1 MKYDF
6 IIVGGGSAGSVLANR
21 LSANPKISV
30 LLLEA
35 GSDYQNYESIPEE
48 VKNGDTRYGESP
60 ESIHNWALQGTIT
73 EEQGQIHV
81 AQGKVIG
88 GGGSINGQAMQRA
101 FPEDFDLWESLGNGE
116 WAAHKVLPFYRKM
129 ETDSDIRDDFH
140 GTDGPMPVRR
150 RTRGLN
156 TGLQHAFYTSITD
169 AGFPT
174 VSDTN
179 GSNPAGI
186 GVRPTNNV
194 NGIRVS
200 PAMAYLNPVRHRLNL
215 TVKGQVYVK
224 RVLFKNVTACGL
236 EAESGGEPFFVEG
249 DKIILSCGAIRSP
262 QLLMLSGIGPKD
274 LLEEFE
280 IPLIHA
286 SPGVGKNLMN
296 HLSAQITF
304 KVKDSVPMEL
314 DPDGAD
320 FEFHYTSDG
329 SIEKNDM
336 VLKTS
341 TVIDPRA
348 ERVQGVRTKFITEG
362 VPPER
367 VARLSCQLGL
377 PAGSGYVK
385 LVSSNPNDQPEFNYC
400 YLQHPD
406 DARRVREG
414 IRKGIDLLDSEA
426 YKSVIDYRISPTDE
440 VVNDDEILDLW
451 VRETAG
457 TARHVSGTCKMG
469 PNSDPM
475 AVVDQYG
482 KVKGMSGLWVID
494 ASIVPKIPRS
504 GGIYPTVM
512 MMAEKIS
519 EYLIE

>member
-1 MKYDF
+1 M
-6 IIVGGGSAGSVLANR
+6 LANR
-21 LSANPKISV
+21 LSANPEISV

-35 GSDYQNYESIPEE
+35 GSDYQDYESIPEE
-48 VKNGDTRYGESP
+48 IKNGDTRYGESP
-60 ESIHNWALQGTIT
+60 DSIHNWALRGTIT

-101 FPEDFDLWESLGNGE
+101 FPEDFDLWESLGNEE
-116 WAAHKVLPFYRKM
+116 WAAHKVLPYYRKM

-150 RTRGLN
+150 RNKGLD
-156 TGLQHAFYTSITD
+156 TGLQHAFHTSVTD

-179 GSNPAGI
+179 GPNPAGI

-224 RVLFKNVTACGL
+224 QILFENMTAYGL
-236 EAESGGEPFFVEG
+236 EAESGGEPFFVEA

-274 LLEEFE
+274 QLEEFE
-280 IPLIHA
+280 IPLIHS

-329 SIEKNDM
+329 SSEKNDM

-348 ERVQGVRTKFITEG
+348 ERVQGVRTKFITGE

-377 PAGSGYVK
+377 PTGSGYVK
-385 LVSSNPNDQPEFNYC
+385 LASSDPNDQPEFNYC

-426 YKSVIDYRISPTDE
+426 YKSVIDYRISPTDD
-440 VVNDDEILDLW
+440 VLNDDKMLDLW
-451 VRETAG
+451 IRETVG

-469 PNSDPM
+469 PNSDPQ

-512 MMAEKIS
+512 MMAEKLS